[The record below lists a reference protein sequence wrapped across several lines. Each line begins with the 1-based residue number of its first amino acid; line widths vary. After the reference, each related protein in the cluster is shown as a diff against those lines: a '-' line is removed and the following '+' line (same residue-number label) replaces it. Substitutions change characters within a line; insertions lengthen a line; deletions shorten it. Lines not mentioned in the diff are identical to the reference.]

1 MEKLKSAKKTS
12 LIQDG
17 RRKVHIVF
25 PDGGEMV
32 EEYDV
37 KNSELLV
44 RKWRKIGMIGGEG
57 RWDYEVGEQLMKAP
71 QVQMEGLMESR
82 SNPIFTRKDTKQSF
96 QWRIRN
102 LSYPVE
108 TYSVTVDNDNRCC
121 VIRTTNKKYYKKFTV
136 PDMDRAQLPLD
147 QDAISI
153 AHANNTLII
162 QYKKP
167 QAILEMEKLVHQELS
182 KLKASQDGDVE
193 CAPS

>member
-1 MEKLKSAKKTS
+1 MEKMKSAKKTS

-82 SNPIFTRKDTKQSF
+82 SNPIFTRKDTKLSF

-182 KLKASQDGDVE
+182 KLKASKDGDVE